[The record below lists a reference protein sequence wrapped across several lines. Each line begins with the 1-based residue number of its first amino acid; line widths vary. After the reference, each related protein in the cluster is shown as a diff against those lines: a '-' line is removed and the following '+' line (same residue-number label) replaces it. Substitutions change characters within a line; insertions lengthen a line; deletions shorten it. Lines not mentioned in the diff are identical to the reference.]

1 MIKYRL
7 LWTVDRTKDERN
19 APLQFRVK
27 WNGSKCIATFSPK
40 VTIDATKWSQEAQ
53 RCNANTTHTS
63 RLIPAN
69 IINKR
74 LGEYEAY
81 AKQAFDYFDGQGIN
95 PNVSQFKH
103 AFNVLRREIPMET
116 EPTSMPFSDAM
127 QDFIDRVQHISNW
140 SANTLKSINGTKNTL
155 AEFDPKLRVDDLT
168 YDKLAAFLT
177 YLTDKGYKNTYI
189 RKVFK
194 NLLEVMRW
202 MESEG
207 IYHGDAHKT
216 FKPRFKG
223 AYDYRTVIYLTWEE
237 LMHVY
242 NMTFDDI
249 NLERTRD
256 AFCFCCFTS
265 LRYSDLVQLQ
275 RCDVKPNHI
284 EIVTAKTDE
293 VLRIDLNDYSRALL
307 NKYAHADWLGTSALP
322 VYANQV
328 MNRYLKEIAKQAGL
342 TQEIKTTYYSGNKRV
357 EEVHKK
363 YELITTHCGRRTF
376 IVNALFLGIPAEV
389 VMKWTGHEDYKAM
402 KPYIAIV
409 DKLKSQEMNK
419 FNTFGSRTTNENTN

>member
-1 MIKYRL
+1 MTRYRL
-7 LWTVDRTKDERN
+7 LWIIDKTKDEHN

-27 WNGSKCIATFSPK
+27 WDGSKRIATFSPK
-40 VTIDATKWSQEAQ
+40 ICIDATKWSQDAQ
-53 RCNANTTHTS
+53 RCNANTTHTQ

-69 IINKR
+69 IINRR
-74 LGEYEAY
+74 LSQYEAY
-81 AKQAFDYFDGQGIN
+81 AKQVFDDFDSRDIV
-95 PNVSQFKH
+95 PSVDQFKQ
-103 AFNVLRREIPMET
+103 AFNMLRNGIQP
-116 EPTSMPFSDAM
+116 EPERSMRFSDAM
-127 QDFIDRVQHISNW
+127 QEFIDKVQFISNW
-140 SANTLKSINGTKNTL
+140 SANTLKSINGTKNTIY
-155 AEFDPKLRVDDLT
+155 EFDPYLYVEDLT
-168 YDKLAAFLT
+168 NDKLSEFLT
-177 YLTDKGYKNTYI
+177 HLTDKGYKNTYI

-194 NLLEVMRW
+194 NLLEFMRW
-202 MESEG
+202 MENEG
-207 IYHGDAHKT
+207 IYHGGAHKT

-223 AYDYRTVIYLTWEE
+223 AYDYRTVIYLTWDE

-265 LRYSDLVQLQ
+265 LRYSDMAQLQ
-275 RCDVKPNHI
+275 KCDVKGDYI

-293 VLRIDLNDYSRALL
+293 VLRIDLNDYSRAIL
-307 NKYAHADWLGTSALP
+307 NKYKDATWLGAHALP

-328 MNRYLKEIAKQAGL
+328 MNRFLKEVAKQAGL
-342 TQEIKTTYYSGNKRV
+342 NSPIKITYYSGNKRV

-389 VMKWTGHEDYKAM
+389 VMKWTGHADYKAM
-402 KPYIAIV
+402 KPYVAIV
-409 DKLKSQEMNK
+409 DQLKAKEMNK
-419 FNTFGSRTTNENTN
+419 FNTYRPQKTN